1 MWRKCVGRIVKWDVF
16 EVISGTKQ
24 FFLTVS
30 LALPSC
36 SCTAMWKRRSSPSRG
51 WWLPSPPS
59 PGSSPTTRSSSSLKD
74 KRDDNWPCL
83 QEMNQWWVDDLPL
96 PLPHT
101 TYRWARD
108 QDMLVRNPTR
118 DEEGWKLNRI
128 HTGPAEHACSNG
140 PQLLLHSRLCTRL
153 HQAGPQHLLPGLQVL
168 HIIFICYNFSRD
180 LVARP
185 EEAWASL
192 ASYCGLDPT
201 NAKPLEAHKKLVS
214 VDVFNNF

>member
-1 MWRKCVGRIVKWDVF
+1 MCGQNCQMRRIWSYFWHQTVFPCSFPGTSVLFLYRNVKETVVSFQRVMAAFTTLARFFTNDQ
-16 EVISGTKQ
+16 VIY
-24 FFLTVS
+24 F
-30 LALPSC
+30 P
-36 SCTAMWKRRSSPSRG
+36 KRQERWQLS
-51 WWLPSPPS
+51 
-59 PGSSPTTRSSSSLKD
+59 
-74 KRDDNWPCL
+74 L

-214 VDVFNNF
+214 VDVFDNF

>member
-1 MWRKCVGRIVKWDVF
+1 MCGQNCQMRRIWSYFWHQTVFPCSFPGTSVLFLYRNVKETVVSFQRVMAAFTTLARFFTNDQ
-16 EVISGTKQ
+16 VI
-24 FFLTVS
+24 FFL
-30 LALPSC
+30 
-36 SCTAMWKRRSSPSRG
+36 KRQER
-51 WWLPSPPS
+51 WQL
-59 PGSSPTTRSSSSLKD
+59 T
-74 KRDDNWPCL
+74 L

-153 HQAGPQHLLPGLQVL
+153 HQAGPQHLLPGLQVF
-168 HIIFICYNFSRD
+168 HIIFICYNCLCLFQGPSGTPWRGLVQSRI
-180 LVARP
+180 LLRSGSNQR
-185 EEAWASL
+185 EAL
-192 ASYCGLDPT
+192 GGPQ
-201 NAKPLEAHKKLVS
+201 KVS
-214 VDVFNNF
+214 FRKCLW